1 MTEKNQKATAQK
13 ALPLVLLAEDNHIN
27 AVTLIHSL
35 KMHDYEVLHVVTG
48 TEACEMA
55 EKNVPDLII
64 MDIQLPEMDGL
75 TAIQN
80 IRAMPELRT
89 TPIVALTAAAL
100 PGDKERCL
108 EAGANVYLS
117 KPARF
122 ETLLEHLRELAKSPE

>member
-1 MTEKNQKATAQK
+1 MTEKNQKATTK
-13 ALPLVLLAEDNHIN
+13 TILPLILLAEDNHIN

-35 KMHDYEVLHVVTG
+35 KMHGYEVLHVSTG

-55 EKNVPDLII
+55 EKKLPDLII

-80 IRAMPELRT
+80 IRALPGLKT

-108 EAGANVYLS
+108 EAGADAYLS

-122 ETLLEHLRELAKSPE
+122 EALLEQLKSLTKS

>member
-1 MTEKNQKATAQK
+1 MTEKNQKVTAQK
-13 ALPLVLLAEDNHIN
+13 TLPLVLLAEDNHIN

-35 KMHDYEVLHVVTG
+35 NMHDYEVVHAITG

-55 EKNVPDLII
+55 EKELPDLII

-80 IRAMPELRT
+80 IRALPKLKT
-89 TPIVALTAAAL
+89 IPIIALTAAAL

-108 EAGANVYLS
+108 EAGADVYLS

-122 ETLLEHLRELAKSPE
+122 ETLLEHLKNLTK

>member
-1 MTEKNQKATAQK
+1 MTENNQKAGAAQK
-13 ALPLVLLAEDNHIN
+13 TLPLVLLAEDNHIN

-35 KMHDYEVLHVVTG
+35 KMHEYEVLHVATG
-48 TEACEMA
+48 TAACEMA
-55 EKNVPDLII
+55 EEKLPDLII

-80 IRAMPELRT
+80 IRGLPGLKS
-89 TPIVALTAAAL
+89 TPIIALTAAAL

-108 EAGANVYLS
+108 EAGADVYLS

-122 ETLLEHLRELAKSPE
+122 ETLLKHLKDLAR